1 MKRISCFILIV
12 LSILTACSSSPAGQ
26 GQPATATQ
34 EPTYTF
40 TPTQTLEPS
49 PTPDTRFS
57 ELMPAT
63 LEECMEEN
71 VIRWGH
77 LKEDLP
83 LLIEKEKMVSID
95 ASKIQPIRNGA
106 PNTDIQQF
114 EMPSFISLTFETQAK
129 NNVVSCSYLEA
140 PQKEGILIYGIAV
153 KRPGSE
159 IVGIVH
165 FAYSLRAKNTFNS
178 QINYTPEFSE
188 TEQYQRFKNGEY
200 NEIGIHLILW
210 RAFAKYEGV
219 WDNLLRLTPNQNP
232 ANPSSDYY
240 LMHGKLWHSTHSTD
254 QEAEEVFKYWEKKIL
269 PAITLGIAN

>member
-114 EMPSFISLTFETQAK
+114 
-129 NNVVSCSYLEA
+129 
-140 PQKEGILIYGIAV
+140 
-153 KRPGSE
+153 
-159 IVGIVH
+159 
-165 FAYSLRAKNTFNS
+165 
-178 QINYTPEFSE
+178 
-188 TEQYQRFKNGEY
+188 
-200 NEIGIHLILW
+200 
-210 RAFAKYEGV
+210 
-219 WDNLLRLTPNQNP
+219 
-232 ANPSSDYY
+232 
-240 LMHGKLWHSTHSTD
+240 
-254 QEAEEVFKYWEKKIL
+254 
-269 PAITLGIAN
+269 